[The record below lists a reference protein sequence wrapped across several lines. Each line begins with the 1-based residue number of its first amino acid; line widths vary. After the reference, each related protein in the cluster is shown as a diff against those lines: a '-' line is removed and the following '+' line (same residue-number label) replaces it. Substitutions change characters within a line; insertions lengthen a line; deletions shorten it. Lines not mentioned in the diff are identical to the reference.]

1 MSRSHEVS
9 LSQMAKLG
17 FEELTQARANLS
29 TLQLNDELDL
39 EKLLA
44 VLPKTASPDRVLIH
58 LINLIERHSDRALT
72 LVQDG
77 AKLHRLCMVLG
88 ASDGLADYLLRDE
101 SSLDVFSAAASFP
114 KSFKLSEKSRTSL
127 RLSYR
132 RCLLQVAD
140 RDLST
145 LSPMAIVENVSHSLS
160 KLADAALE
168 AGLQV
173 ARKELIAEGRI
184 SAADS
189 SSTLLSVI
197 SMGKTGAQELNYV
210 SDVDVIYVAQ
220 GQQENFLAIA
230 TKIAQRLALV
240 INEAAPEPGL
250 WEVDANLRPEGKS
263 GALVRT
269 VQAHK
274 AHFEKWAEPW
284 EFQALLKART
294 SAGDSDLG
302 LEYLEQ
308 VQSLIWGPR
317 KRSSLVHDARAMR
330 KRVIANLAH
339 EDREVNVKLSR
350 GGLRDVEFT
359 VQLLQLVHGVADES
373 LRVAGTFEAIN
384 RLMSAGLLGRYDS
397 SNLAQYYRTLRAI
410 EHRIQLTKL
419 RRSHVLSEDTI
430 DLRRVARGLDPA
442 SSPEALMST
451 WQQIRLEVG
460 VLHDAIFYRPLLL
473 VAAEMTSGE
482 VRLSETELV
491 NRLSS
496 LGFTDPAGAK
506 RHLDALT
513 GGVSRR
519 SVIQRTL
526 LPVLIR
532 WMADGTN
539 PDAALLSF
547 RRLSELLGESHWFL
561 KMLRDSSGAAER
573 LMKALSSS
581 KYIARLLEYTP
592 ESTSWFA
599 EESSLQPPSA
609 EQLGMEIEA
618 LLKRNR
624 DSTKVADALRHIRR
638 RETLRV
644 AIGAVLGTL
653 TLSEISKA
661 LTEITDVYLN
671 AMVKVAKHATSTE
684 LDFGI
689 VAMGRYGGG
698 ELGFGSDA
706 DVMFVYISD
715 DEQAQP
721 MAEKL
726 AATLLTLVADSILNF
741 ELDLDLRPEGKNG
754 PRVKS
759 LAAYR
764 GYYEKW
770 AETWELQALLRAR
783 LVSGS
788 VGLQGEFLALI
799 DPYRYLEDVT
809 QKQLTEIRLVKAR
822 VENERIPAGV
832 APNRH
837 LKLGPGGLSDVE
849 WLVQVM
855 QLRFAFQHEGLKS
868 VSTLG
873 PLNSLAKFK
882 LISDQDV
889 ATLEEAWI
897 IASRIRS
904 ALVLANDKSSDVLP
918 VDRSQLEAVARI
930 LEYRPGSAGQL
941 EEDYLV
947 ATRRSRAVFERLFT
961 A

>member
-1 MSRSHEVS
+1 
-9 LSQMAKLG
+9 
-17 FEELTQARANLS
+17 
-29 TLQLNDELDL
+29 
-39 EKLLA
+39 
-44 VLPKTASPDRVLIH
+44 
-58 LINLIERHSDRALT
+58 
-72 LVQDG
+72 
-77 AKLHRLCMVLG
+77 
-88 ASDGLADYLLRDE
+88 
-101 SSLDVFSAAASFP
+101 
-114 KSFKLSEKSRTSL
+114 
-127 RLSYR
+127 
-132 RCLLQVAD
+132 
-140 RDLST
+140 
-145 LSPMAIVENVSHSLS
+145 
-160 KLADAALE
+160 
-168 AGLQV
+168 
-173 ARKELIAEGRI
+173 
-184 SAADS
+184 
-189 SSTLLSVI
+189 
-197 SMGKTGAQELNYV
+197 
-210 SDVDVIYVAQ
+210 
-220 GQQENFLAIA
+220 
-230 TKIAQRLALV
+230 
-240 INEAAPEPGL
+240 
-250 WEVDANLRPEGKS
+250 
-263 GALVRT
+263 
-269 VQAHK
+269 
-274 AHFEKWAEPW
+274 
-284 EFQALLKART
+284 
-294 SAGDSDLG
+294 
-302 LEYLEQ
+302 
-308 VQSLIWGPR
+308 
-317 KRSSLVHDARAMR
+317 
-330 KRVIANLAH
+330 
-339 EDREVNVKLSR
+339 
-350 GGLRDVEFT
+350 
-359 VQLLQLVHGVADES
+359 
-373 LRVAGTFEAIN
+373 
-384 RLMSAGLLGRYDS
+384 
-397 SNLAQYYRTLRAI
+397 
-410 EHRIQLTKL
+410 
-419 RRSHVLSEDTI
+419 
-430 DLRRVARGLDPA
+430 
-442 SSPEALMST
+442 
-451 WQQIRLEVG
+451 
-460 VLHDAIFYRPLLL
+460 
-473 VAAEMTSGE
+473 
-482 VRLSETELV
+482 
-491 NRLSS
+491 
-496 LGFTDPAGAK
+496 
-506 RHLDALT
+506 
-513 GGVSRR
+513 
-519 SVIQRTL
+519 
-526 LPVLIR
+526 
-532 WMADGTN
+532 
-539 PDAALLSF
+539 
-547 RRLSELLGESHWFL
+547 
-561 KMLRDSSGAAER
+561 
-573 LMKALSSS
+573 
-581 KYIARLLEYTP
+581 
-592 ESTSWFA
+592 
-599 EESSLQPPSA
+599 
-609 EQLGMEIEA
+609 MEIEA